1 VNTKLFPLEHS
12 EDFACMQPTGLNE
25 TIPKIQSFQLAVAN
39 LWGSVNANVFC
50 GSKVEFEIENTEYLN
65 SKTVLR
71 IYYLLDTVNS
81 PGTSRGK

>member
-1 VNTKLFPLEHS
+1 MEWQDTVMIFNITA
-12 EDFACMQPTGLNE
+12 DQ
-25 TIPKIQSFQLAVAN
+25 Q
-39 LWGSVNANVFC
+39 
-50 GSKVEFEIENTEYLN
+50 VEFEIENTEYLN